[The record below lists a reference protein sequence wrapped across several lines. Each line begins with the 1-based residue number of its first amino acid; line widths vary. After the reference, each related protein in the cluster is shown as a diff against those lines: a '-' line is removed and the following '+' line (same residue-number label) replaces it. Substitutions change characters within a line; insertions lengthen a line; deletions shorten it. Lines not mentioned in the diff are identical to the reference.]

1 MFDVSIFP
9 LIITFAYLLA
19 QRWIKF
25 FVASFTWWRRCKVCI
40 PNTKINHFFH
50 SQVAALSPK
59 CFFYFGI
66 VK

>member
-25 FVASFTWWRRCKVCI
+25 FIASFTWWRRCNVCI
-40 PNTKINHFFH
+40 LNTEINHYFH
-50 SQVAALSPK
+50 SQEDALSSK
-59 CFFYFGI
+59 CFFLFWCC
-66 VK
+66 